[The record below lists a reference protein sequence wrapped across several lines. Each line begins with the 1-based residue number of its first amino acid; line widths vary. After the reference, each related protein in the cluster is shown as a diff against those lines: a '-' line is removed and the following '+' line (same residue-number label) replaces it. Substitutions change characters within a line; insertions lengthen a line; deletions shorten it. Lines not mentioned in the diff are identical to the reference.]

1 MFKQFQK
8 HFLKALMML
17 VPVVALVTG
26 MEAFQNWQQ
35 KQQAEQ
41 IQSNIGGDFTLQ
53 SADGDYQLSAHPDKL
68 AVIYFGYTQCPD
80 ICPTSLS
87 VLAHAFKQLSDDE
100 LKRFQGIFISVDP
113 ERDSVQH
120 LKEYSKFFHDN
131 IIGLTST
138 PEQILALSRQYGAFY
153 QKVKLE
159 GSAMGYSVDHTSV
172 FYIVNSDGKVLAT
185 VPHSGDPA
193 QILAA
198 LKQQL

>member
-17 VPVVALVTG
+17 VPVVALITG

-41 IQSNIGGDFTLQ
+41 IHGKIGGDFTLQ
-53 SADGDYQLSAHPDKL
+53 SADGDYQLSAHPDTL
-68 AVIYFGYTQCPD
+68 GVIYFGYTQCPD

-87 VLAHAFKQLSDDE
+87 VMANAFKQLSPDE
-100 LKRFQGIFISVDP
+100 LSHFQGLFISVDP
-113 ERDSVQH
+113 ERDSVAH
-120 LKEYSKFFHDN
+120 LKTYSTFFHPN

-138 PEQILALSRQYGAFY
+138 PEQVLALSRQYGAFY
-153 QKVKLE
+153 QKVEMKS
-159 GSAMGYSVDHTSV
+159 SAMGYAVDHTSV
-172 FYIVNSDGKVLAT
+172 FYIVNSKGKVLAT

-193 QILAA
+193 LLLAA